1 MALFLAARSWGA
13 PPVPEEDL
21 AAKVDALYPGLE
33 NLYENLHRHPEL
45 SLHETETAA
54 RLAGE
59 LRSLGFEVTT
69 GVGGTGVVGV
79 LRSGDGPAVMI
90 RTELDAL
97 PVPEK
102 TGLPFASRVTARNDA
117 GEEVPVMHACGH
129 DVHMTCWV
137 GTARL
142 LAAMKDRWRGTAIFI
157 AQPAEEEAK
166 GARAMLADG
175 LLTRFPR
182 PDAALAVHDTPE
194 LPAGTIGYMPD
205 AVSSSSDSVDVTL
218 YGRGGHGA
226 SPHTTVDPIVLAAR
240 TILGWQTLVSR
251 ENNPFDFAIVTVG
264 AIQGG
269 TRYNIIPDEVKLQLT
284 VRAFR
289 EEVRRRLLDGIARIA
304 RGEAASA
311 GAPKEPAVAV
321 AESCPVTRNDPKL
334 LERVLPALQRALGS
348 GNVQLA
354 PPFTSSEDFSEYG
367 RAGIPTVYFR
377 LGAADP
383 QAFAQAQAA
392 GKTLPSLH
400 TSTYAPDREPTIK
413 TGIRAET
420 AMMLEL
426 LQPQR

>member
-1 MALFLAARSWGA
+1 MDS
-13 PPVPEEDL
+13 
-21 AAKVDALYPGLE
+21 LYPGLE
-33 NLYENLHRHPEL
+33 SLYENLHRHPEL
-45 SLHETETAA
+45 SQHETATAA
-54 RLAGE
+54 RLAQE

-79 LRSGDGPAVMI
+79 LRNGQGPTVML

-102 TGLPFASRVTARNDA
+102 TGLPFASRVTAKNDA

-129 DVHMTCWV
+129 DAHMTCWV
-137 GTARL
+137 GTAKL
-142 LAAMKDRWRGTAIFI
+142 LAAMKDRWHGTAIFI
-157 AQPAEEEAK
+157 AQPAEEQAK
-166 GARAMLADG
+166 GARAMLDDG
-175 LLTRFPR
+175 LLKRFPR

-194 LPAGTIGYMPD
+194 LPAGTIGYTPE
-205 AVSSSSDSVDVTL
+205 AACSGSDSVDVTI

-251 ENNPFDFAIVTVG
+251 ENNPLDFAILTVG

-269 TRYNIIPDEVKLQLT
+269 TRYNIIPDEVKLQLSL
-284 VRAFR
+284 RFFR
-289 EEVRRRLLDGIARIA
+289 EEVRTRLLDGIARIA

-311 GAPKEPAVAV
+311 GAPREPAVAV
-321 AESCPVTRNDPKL
+321 AESCPVTHNDPKL
-334 LERVLPALQRALGS
+334 LERVLPALRRELGADNVAL
-348 GNVQLA
+348 A
-354 PPFTSSEDFSEYG
+354 APFTSSEDFSEYG
-367 RAGIPTVYFR
+367 RAGISTVYLR

-383 QAFAQAQAA
+383 QGFAQARAA
-392 GKTLPSLH
+392 GRTLPSLH

-426 LQPQR
+426 LQPPR